1 MRWRRRRGL
10 AAALLG
16 LLALAG
22 GCSGGTEAT
31 RPANVVTPPRPRF
44 VGRLAMADGSACPA
58 NAWIAAGPVGRQDSA
73 AVRTSDC
80 GFTLESDHALG
91 DTARIVL
98 TAPAGMKGFLG
109 QVPRR
114 YFAAMNIGGIPA
126 EWTINAGLFAGARIA
141 IDLESAY
148 APPGGRAA
156 EPSFYLRYG
165 KPWRYVV
172 GSYAAPPVP
181 TAFCRSL
188 SNRAIDAADST
199 AFWLIMASYHAL
211 IGKTVYAPASE
222 SAVCGAGKAGFELV
236 RDSTHGGI
244 PVAGITT
251 PFARDFGKGIM
262 DGNWAQE
269 SRRCFIDLFCVEH
282 EMTHGLG
289 FGHTCS
295 WTSIM
300 EACGN
305 RAMQSD
311 TPTPRDVAYVQLMA
325 AVAESERAAAT
336 RLSLPQAHQ
345 YERASRG
352 LAEEGVDVY
361 EPVVP

>member
-10 AAALLG
+10 TTAALG
-16 LLALAG
+16 LLVMIG
-22 GCSGGTEAT
+22 GCGGSAEVT
-31 RPANVVTPPRPRF
+31 RPSNVVTPPRPRF
-44 VGRLAMADGSACPA
+44 VGRIVMAGGAACPA
-58 NAWIAAGPVGRQDSA
+58 NAWVLAGPVGRQDSV
-73 AVRTSDC
+73 AVRASDC
-80 GFTLESDHALG
+80 GFVLESDHSLA
-91 DTARIVL
+91 DTARIVVN
-98 TAPAGMKGFLG
+98 APSAMKGFLG

-114 YFAAMNIGGIPA
+114 YYSAMNIVGIPP
-126 EWTINAGLFAGARIA
+126 EWTITSGTFTGVRVA
-141 IDLESAY
+141 IDLEAAY
-148 APPGGRAA
+148 ASPGGRAA

-211 IGKTVYAPASE
+211 IGRTVYAPASE
-222 SAVCGAGKAGFELV
+222 AAVCGAGKAGFELV

-251 PFARDFGKGIM
+251 PFSRDFGKGIM
-262 DGNWAQE
+262 DGNWQQE
-269 SRRCFIDLFCVEH
+269 SRRCFIDRFCVEH

-300 EACGN
+300 ESCDN

-311 TPTPRDVAYVQLMA
+311 TLTPRDVAYVLLMS
-325 AVAESERAAAT
+325 AVADAERSAAT
-336 RLSLPQAHQ
+336 RLSIPQAHQ
-345 YERASRG
+345 YERVARG
-352 LAEEGVDVY
+352 LPEEAVDVY
-361 EPVVP
+361 EPIAP